1 MSWDKTPLYFCS
13 WNFVYFQQKE
23 PIKLQIW
30 WNFTWP
36 VERLKFGTLMG
47 WFCPNHLTF
56 QLKKV
61 MKSCLS
67 WQWRVMQSLKK
78 NWLAVSYE
86 DFGEISPNHSKVWE
100 TFSKETLLSK
110 IYKVSAPKIHG
121 SYLSWYWTVMQ
132 NLNKPWP
139 CGFKITWRIGLAF
152 IRALKKLKS
161 CSLMGIFC
169 PKHVMFQ
176 LKNFKGIMCWQ
187 LRVMYNLKENW
198 LVAWTMT

>member
-36 VERLKFGTLMG
+36 VESLKFGTLMG

-139 CGFKITWRIGLAF
+139 CGFKNN
-152 IRALKKLKS
+152 
-161 CSLMGIFC
+161 M
-169 PKHVMFQ
+169 
-176 LKNFKGIMCWQ
+176 KNWISFH
-187 LRVMYNLKENW
+187 
-198 LVAWTMT
+198 